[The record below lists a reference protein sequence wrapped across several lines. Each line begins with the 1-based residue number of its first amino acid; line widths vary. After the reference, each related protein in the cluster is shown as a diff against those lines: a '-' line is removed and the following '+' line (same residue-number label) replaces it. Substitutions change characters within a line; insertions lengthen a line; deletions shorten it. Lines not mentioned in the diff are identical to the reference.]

1 MFVSTYET
9 QITTMKKLLILS
21 LLFSGSIAF
30 AQAPKTDFAKE
41 FLPFWEAAKKQ
52 SMEMARL
59 IPEDKYSFV
68 PAKGGRSVE
77 KMFLHIAYAHHYMRR
92 SFIGDERLAY
102 TPYENRTGLSKAE
115 IMKLME
121 EAFDDIRTAL
131 INITEDELKEQVN
144 AFGNQLTKEQMFYYF
159 RDHGTSHVG
168 KIKMA
173 ARMLGINPPR
183 YRFLDF

>member
-1 MFVSTYET
+1 
-9 QITTMKKLLILS
+9 MKKILILS
-21 LLFSGSIAF
+21 LLLCGSLAF
-30 AQAPKTDFAKE
+30 TQTPKTDFGKE

-59 IPEDKYSFV
+59 IPEDKYGFV
-68 PAKGGRSVE
+68 PAKGGRSIE

-92 SFIGDERLAY
+92 SFIGGEQLAY
-102 TPYENRTGLSKAE
+102 DPYENRTGLSKAE

-121 EAFDDIRTAL
+121 KSFDDISTAL
-131 INITEDELKEQVN
+131 INITDDELKQQVN
-144 AFGNQLTKEQMFYYF
+144 AFGNRLTKEQMFYYF

-168 KIKMA
+168 KLKMA
-173 ARMLGINPPR
+173 ARMIGITPPR